1 MNADIAL
8 ALVVAGLGLALY
20 FTAVT
25 YAIVQVVRTP
35 DLATAERGLWIA
47 AVLMVPVVALLV
59 WYVLSPRPFGLRVR
73 VGAPTFR

>member
-35 DLATAERGLWIA
+35 DLSTVDRGIWTAAI
-47 AVLMVPVVALLV
+47 VIVPVAAMLV
-59 WYVLSPRPFGLRVR
+59 WYVLGPHPFGLRA
-73 VGAPTFR
+73 GTPTFR